1 MIWPPLPF
9 AVFLRIPALL
19 GFSLLAPLV
28 TLAAD
33 SATTGPA
40 LKEIIIVYKTHF
52 DIGYTQLARDVCH
65 QYRTEMAD
73 KVIEAIDRNA
83 NQPKEKQFVWTLS
96 GYPMSQILGPE
107 QAPDR
112 RERISRAIRS
122 GNLAVHALAFSMHD
136 ETFEPE
142 DLVRSLGWSSAIAR
156 EHGLPLP
163 RDAKTTDVPGHS
175 WILPTL
181 LTHAGVKFFQ
191 MGGPLVN
198 KSFSLPGLFWR
209 EGPDG
214 SRLLT
219 PYRHDHGTERMPP
232 KGWPCSARLFLH
244 MTADNEGPPPPNVVE
259 ADLSFY
265 KQNAPGVKV
274 RVGKLEDFADL
285 VLAEKPELPVVRSDL
300 PGPWIHGVLSHPDV
314 TRLAHNLR
322 PAFPT
327 L

>member
-19 GFSLLAPLV
+19 GFILAASLG

-142 DLVRSLGWSSAIAR
+142 DRSAR
-156 EHGLPLP
+156 
-163 RDAKTTDVPGHS
+163 
-175 WILPTL
+175 W
-181 LTHAGVKFFQ
+181 AG
-191 MGGPLVN
+191 
-198 KSFSLPGLFWR
+198 
-209 EGPDG
+209 
-214 SRLLT
+214 RLLSPASTGCRCRAT
-219 PYRHDHGTERMPP
+219 PRPP
-232 KGWPCSARLFLH
+232 MCPAIRGFCPPCSR
-244 MTADNEGPPPPNVVE
+244 T
-259 ADLSFY
+259 
-265 KQNAPGVKV
+265 PG
-274 RVGKLEDFADL
+274 
-285 VLAEKPELPVVRSDL
+285 
-300 PGPWIHGVLSHPDV
+300 
-314 TRLAHNLR
+314 
-322 PAFPT
+322 
-327 L
+327 